1 MDNGNLKRESSIKS
15 FRDLRAYQNLYQ
27 AMIIALTKIIP
38 NLPKEERYDLVDQMR
53 RCCKAAPALLAEGFA
68 KRYQKINWQRY
79 INDTIG
85 EANEMVHHLTVCLD
99 VYSKYID
106 VNVVKKAIEL
116 YEISCRQ
123 LINLK
128 KSWRNFHQISTF

>member
-1 MDNGNLKRESSIKS
+1 LEISNVVMDIGDLKVEKTIKS

-27 AMIIALTKIIP
+27 AMIIVLTKIIP
-38 NLPKEERYDLVDQMR
+38 GLPKEERYDLVDQMR

-85 EANEMVHHLTVCLD
+85 EANEMIHHLSICID
-99 VYSKYID
+99 VYSRFID
-106 VNVVKKAIEL
+106 INIVKKVIDL
-116 YEISCRQ
+116 YDLSCR
-123 LINLK
+123 
-128 KSWRNFHQISTF
+128 